1 MDIILLFFAGV
12 FGGML
17 NSIAGGGSFITFPA
31 LMAVGIPP
39 VVANATNTFASCAGY
54 ISGAWGY
61 RRELYAQKSILLK
74 TIVCSLLGGMLG
86 AFLLLNTSESDFLKA
101 IPWLL
106 LFATLLFVFGGRIN
120 QAIGHRAERPKHP
133 IILWLPALFLV
144 LVSAYGG
151 FFNAGLGIVTLS
163 YLTLSGHRDIITMNG
178 LKLLISTSV
187 SLIAVVIFIFNG
199 SIDWWNG
206 FVVMLGSV
214 VGGYVSAVVARNL
227 NKMWVHRFVTMTSFV
242 ITGYFFVKVYV

>member
-1 MDIILLFFAGV
+1 MDFALLFFAGV

-31 LMAVGIPP
+31 LMAIGIPP

-61 RRELYAQKSILLK
+61 RRELYEQKKIVPK
-74 TIVCSLLGGMLG
+74 TIVFSLIGGMLG
-86 AFLLLNTSESDFLKA
+86 AFLLLNTNEADFLTA

-106 LFATLLFVFGGRIN
+106 LFATLLFVFGGAIN
-120 QAIGHRAERPKHP
+120 QRLSKSKRNKLHP
-133 IILWLPALFLV
+133 ILLCLPALFLI

-187 SLIAVVIFIFNG
+187 SLVAVIIFTFDG
-199 SIDWWNG
+199 LIDWWNG
-206 FVVMLGSV
+206 FVVMLGSIT
-214 VGGYVSAVVARNL
+214 GGYIAAVVVRGV
-227 NKMWVHRFVTMTSFV
+227 NKIWVHRFVTVTSFA
-242 ITGYFFVKVYV
+242 ITGYFFVKIYT

>member
-1 MDIILLFFAGV
+1 MDFALLFFAGI

-54 ISGAWGY
+54 ISGAWGF
-61 RRELYAQKSILLK
+61 RRELYQQKHLLLK
-74 TIVCSLLGGMLG
+74 TVVFSLIGGMLG
-86 AFLLLNTSESDFLKA
+86 AFVLLSTEEAEFLEA

-106 LFATLLFVFGGRIN
+106 LFATVLFVLGGKIN
-120 QAIGHRAERPKHP
+120 QALSQRKSQLQHP
-133 IILWLPALFLV
+133 ILRWLPALFLIA
-144 LVSAYGG
+144 VSAYGG

-163 YLTLSGHRDIITMNG
+163 YLTLSGHRDITTMNG

-187 SLIAVVIFIFNG
+187 SLVAVVIFTFDG
-199 SIDWWNG
+199 LIDWWNG
-206 FVVMLGSV
+206 FVVMLGSIT
-214 VGGYVSAVVARNL
+214 GGYIAAVLVRNV
-227 NKMWVHRFVTMTSFV
+227 NKIWVHRFVTVTSFA
-242 ITGYFFVKVYV
+242 ITGYFFVKIYA